1 VKEEFALLKKMLT
14 ILSSTVLALAVA
26 ACSSQTA
33 PAPGGSASGSSA
45 GGGEQKFLTIATGG
59 SSGPYYTIGGAMAKV
74 YKEKLG
80 YNASVQSTGASVE
93 NINLLKTKKADLA
106 FAMSDVASFAYNG
119 QENFKEGGAIKDL
132 KAMAGLYLNYVQI
145 VTLKDRNIKSVADL
159 KGKRVGVG
167 APNSGVEV
175 NARMVLAGHGITYN
189 DIKADYLSYA
199 EAIEQLKNN
208 AIDAAFVTSGLPNS
222 TVIDLMTTKD
232 VEIVPIQKADVEKMA
247 QQFPFFVPAEIPAG
261 LYKNEQPV
269 PTAAIRNIML
279 VRGDLSDEQVYKL
292 TKSFFENLDTLKAAH
307 NAAKDIDVKTA
318 GKDLVVPLHPGAEK
332 YYKEVGALN

>member
-1 VKEEFALLKKMLT
+1 MMMKNKMLT
-14 ILSSTVLALAVA
+14 ILSSVLLVLTVS
-26 ACSSQTA
+26 ACGGQSTTA
-33 PAPGGSASGSSA
+33 PKAGESGGAAAGSGA
-45 GGGEQKFLTIATGG
+45 EQKFLTIATGG
-59 SSGPYYTIGGAMAKV
+59 SSGPYYTLGGAMAKI

-93 NINLLKTKKADLA
+93 NINLLKAKKADVA
-106 FAMSDVASFAYNG
+106 FVMSDVTTFAYAG

-132 KAMAGLYLNYVQI
+132 RAMAGLYLNYVQI

-175 NARMVLAGHGITYN
+175 NARMVLAGHGISYD

-222 TVIDLMTTKD
+222 TVIDLSTTKD
-232 VEIVPIQKADVEKMA
+232 VDIVPIKKEDVEKMK
-247 QQFPFFVPAEIPAG
+247 QQFPFFVSAEIPAG
-261 LYKNEQPV
+261 LYKNDQPIQ
-269 PTAAIRNIML
+269 TAAIRNILL
-279 VRGDLSDEQVYKL
+279 VRNDLSDDQVYKL
-292 TKSFFENLDTLKAAH
+292 TKTFFEEMEALRAAH
-307 NAAKDIDVKTA
+307 SAAKEIDVKEA
-318 GKDLVVPLHPGAEK
+318 GKNLVVPLHPGAEK
-332 YYKEVGALN
+332 YFKEVGALN

>member
-1 VKEEFALLKKMLT
+1 MLKKMLSV
-14 ILSSTVLALAVA
+14 LSSALLALTVA
-26 ACSSQTA
+26 ACGSPAANQGGAAAPGDSAA
-33 PAPGGSASGSSA
+33 PAA
-45 GGGEQKFLTIATGG
+45 GEQKFLTIATGG

-93 NINLLKTKKADLA
+93 NINLLKTKKVDMA
-106 FAMSDVASFAYNG
+106 FVMSDVASFAYNG

-175 NARMVLAGHGITYN
+175 NARMVLAGHGITYD

-232 VEIVPIQKADVEKMA
+232 VEIVPIQPADVEKMA
-247 QQFPFFVPAEIPAG
+247 QQFPFFVTAEIPAG
-261 LYKNEQPV
+261 LYKNDKPV
-269 PTAAIRNIML
+269 PTAAIQNIML
-279 VRGDLSDEQVYKL
+279 VRGDLSEDQVYKL
-292 TKSFFENLDTLKAAH
+292 TKSFFDNMDAFKQAH
-307 NAAKDIDVKTA
+307 NAAKDIDVKKA
-318 GKDLVVPLHPGAEK
+318 AKDLVVPLHPGAEK
-332 YYKEVGALN
+332 YYKEVGAN

>member
-1 VKEEFALLKKMLT
+1 MMKNRKVLAV
-14 ILSSTVLALAVA
+14 LSSVLLVLTMS
-26 ACSSQTA
+26 ACGGQTTNA
-33 PAPGGSASGSSA
+33 PQAGGSGGASA
-45 GGGEQKFLTIATGG
+45 GGGAEQKFLTIATGG
-59 SSGPYYTIGGAMAKV
+59 SSGPYYTLGGAMAKI
-74 YKEKLG
+74 YKDKLG

-93 NINLLKTKKADLA
+93 NINLLKAKKADVA
-106 FAMSDVASFAYNG
+106 FVMSDVTTFAYAG

-132 KAMAGLYLNYVQI
+132 RAMAGLYLNYVQI

-175 NARMVLAGHGITYN
+175 NARMVLAGHGISYD

-222 TVIDLMTTKD
+222 TVIDLSTTKD
-232 VEIVPIQKADVEKMA
+232 VEIVPIKKEDVEKMT
-247 QQFPFFVPAEIPAG
+247 QQFPFFVSAEIPAG
-261 LYKNEQPV
+261 LYKNDQPIQ
-269 PTAAIRNIML
+269 TAAIRNILL
-279 VRGDLSDEQVYKL
+279 VRNDLSDDQVYKL
-292 TKSFFENLDTLKAAH
+292 TKTFFDEMEALRSAH
-307 NAAKDIDVKTA
+307 SAAKEIDVKEA
-318 GKDLVVPLHPGAEK
+318 GKNLVVPLHPGAEK

>member
-1 VKEEFALLKKMLT
+1 MMIKNKMLT
-14 ILSSTVLALAVA
+14 IMSSVLLVLTVS
-26 ACSSQTA
+26 ACGGQSTTA
-33 PAPGGSASGSSA
+33 PQAGQSGGAAA
-45 GGGEQKFLTIATGG
+45 GGGAEQKFLTIATGG
-59 SSGPYYTIGGAMAKV
+59 SSGPYYTLGGAMAKI

-93 NINLLKTKKADLA
+93 NINLVKAKKADVA
-106 FAMSDVASFAYNG
+106 FVMSDVTTFAYAG

-132 KAMAGLYLNYVQI
+132 RAMAGLYLNYVQI

-175 NARMVLAGHGITYN
+175 NARMVLAGHGISYD

-222 TVIDLMTTKD
+222 TVIDLSTTKD
-232 VEIVPIQKADVEKMA
+232 VEIVPIKKEDVEKMKE
-247 QQFPFFVPAEIPAG
+247 QFPFFVSAEIPAG
-261 LYKNEQPV
+261 LYKNDQPIQ
-269 PTAAIRNIML
+269 TAAIRNILL
-279 VRGDLSDEQVYKL
+279 VRNDLSDDQVYKL
-292 TKSFFENLDTLKAAH
+292 TKTFFDEMEALRAAH
-307 NAAKDIDVKTA
+307 SAAKEIDVKEA
-318 GKDLVVPLHPGAEK
+318 GKNLVVPLHPGAEK

>member
-1 VKEEFALLKKMLT
+1 MKTNKMLAIFSSMLLVLT
-14 ILSSTVLALAVA
+14 IS
-26 ACSSQTA
+26 ACGGQTTNA
-33 PAPGGSASGSSA
+33 PQAGGAGGSAA
-45 GGGEQKFLTIATGG
+45 GGGAEQKFLTVATGG
-59 SSGPYYTIGGAMAKV
+59 SSGPYYTLGGAMAKI

-93 NINLLKTKKADLA
+93 NINLLKAKKADVA
-106 FAMSDVASFAYNG
+106 FVMSDVTTFAYAG

-132 KAMAGLYLNYVQI
+132 RAMAGLYLNYVQI

-175 NARMVLAGHGITYN
+175 NARMVLAGHGITYD

-222 TVIDLMTTKD
+222 TVIDLSTTKD
-232 VEIVPIQKADVEKMA
+232 VEIVPIKKEDVEKMK
-247 QQFPFFVPAEIPAG
+247 QQFPFFVSAEIPAG
-261 LYKNEQPV
+261 LYKNDQPIQ
-269 PTAAIRNIML
+269 TAAIRNILL
-279 VRGDLSDEQVYKL
+279 VRNDLSDDQVYKL
-292 TKSFFENLDTLKAAH
+292 TKTFFDEMEALRAAH
-307 NAAKDIDVKTA
+307 SAAKEIDVKEA
-318 GKDLVVPLHPGAEK
+318 GKNLVVPLHPGAEK
-332 YYKEVGALN
+332 YFKEVGALN

>member
-1 VKEEFALLKKMLT
+1 MKKMLS
-14 ILSSTVLALAVA
+14 ILSSTLLVLTVA
-26 ACSSQTA
+26 ACGSPSANQAQGGSSASGGAATPA
-33 PAPGGSASGSSA
+33 PAPSGT
-45 GGGEQKFLTIATGG
+45 EQKFLTIATGG
-59 SSGPYYTIGGAMAKV
+59 SSGPYYTIGGALAKI
-74 YKEKLG
+74 YKDKLG

-93 NINLLKTKKADLA
+93 NVNLLKTKKADMA
-106 FAMSDVASFAYNG
+106 FVMSDVASFAYEG
-119 QENFKEGGAIKDL
+119 QENFKDGGAIKDL

-208 AIDAAFVTSGLPNS
+208 TIDAAFVTSGLPNS

-232 VEIVPIQKADVEKMA
+232 VEIVPIQPADIEKM
-247 QQFPFFVPAEIPAG
+247 QKQFPFFVKAEIPAG
-261 LYKNEQPV
+261 LYKNDKPI
-269 PTAAIRNIML
+269 PAAAIRNIML
-279 VRGDLSDEQVYKL
+279 VRNDLTEDQVYKM
-292 TKSFFENLDTLKAAH
+292 TKDFFDNIETLKEAH
-307 NAAKDIDVKTA
+307 SAAKEIDVKTA

-332 YYKEVGALN
+332 YFKEIGAN

>member
-1 VKEEFALLKKMLT
+1 MKKMLA
-14 ILSSTVLALAVA
+14 ILSSTLLVLTVA
-26 ACSSQTA
+26 ACGGPSS
-33 PAPGGSASGSSA
+33 PAAGTGGEASG
-45 GGGEQKFLTIATGG
+45 GGGGAEQKFQTIATGG
-59 SSGPYYTIGGAMAKV
+59 SSGPYYTIGGAMSKI

-106 FAMSDVASFAYNG
+106 FVMSDVTSFAYEG
-119 QENFKEGGAIKDL
+119 QENFKDSGAIKEL
-132 KAMAGLYLNYVQI
+132 RAMAGLYLNYVQV
-145 VTLKDRNIKSVADL
+145 VTLKDRNIKSITDL

-232 VEIVPIQKADVEKMA
+232 VEIVPIKKEDVDKMA
-247 QQFPFFVPAEIPAG
+247 EKFPFFVSTEIPAG
-261 LYKNEQPV
+261 LYKNDQPIQ
-269 PTAAIRNIML
+269 TAAIRNIML
-279 VRGDLSDEQVYKL
+279 VRSDFSDEQVYKL
-292 TKSFFENLDTLKAAH
+292 TKTFFENIDALKEAH
-307 NAAKDIDVKTA
+307 SAAKDIDVKEA
-318 GKDLVVPLHPGAEK
+318 GKNLVVPLHPGAEK
-332 YYKEVGALN
+332 YYKEAGALN

>member
-1 VKEEFALLKKMLT
+1 MIKNKMLT
-14 ILSSTVLALAVA
+14 IMSSVLLVLTVS
-26 ACSSQTA
+26 ACGGQPTTA
-33 PAPGGSASGSSA
+33 PQAGQSGGAAA
-45 GGGEQKFLTIATGG
+45 GGGAEQKFLTIATGG
-59 SSGPYYTIGGAMAKV
+59 SSGPYYTLGGAMAKI

-93 NINLLKTKKADLA
+93 NINLVKAKKADVA
-106 FAMSDVASFAYNG
+106 FVMSDVTTFAYAG

-132 KAMAGLYLNYVQI
+132 RAMAGLYLNYVQI

-175 NARMVLAGHGITYN
+175 NARMVLAGHGISYD

-222 TVIDLMTTKD
+222 TVIDLSTTKD
-232 VEIVPIQKADVEKMA
+232 VEIVPIKKEDVEKMKE
-247 QQFPFFVPAEIPAG
+247 QFPFFVSAEIPAG
-261 LYKNEQPV
+261 LYKNDQPIQ
-269 PTAAIRNIML
+269 TAAIRNILL
-279 VRGDLSDEQVYKL
+279 VRNDLSDDQVYKL
-292 TKSFFENLDTLKAAH
+292 TKTFFDEMEALRAAH
-307 NAAKDIDVKTA
+307 SAAKEIDVKEA
-318 GKDLVVPLHPGAEK
+318 GKNLVVPLHPGAEK

>member
-1 VKEEFALLKKMLT
+1 MKNRKVLAV
-14 ILSSTVLALAVA
+14 LSSVLLVLTMS
-26 ACSSQTA
+26 ACGGQTTNA
-33 PAPGGSASGSSA
+33 PQAGGSGGASA
-45 GGGEQKFLTIATGG
+45 GGGAEQKFLTIATGG
-59 SSGPYYTIGGAMAKV
+59 SSGPYYTLGGAMAKI
-74 YKEKLG
+74 YKDKLG

-93 NINLLKTKKADLA
+93 NINLLKAKKADVA
-106 FAMSDVASFAYNG
+106 FVMSDVTTFAYAG

-132 KAMAGLYLNYVQI
+132 RAMAGLYLNYVQI

-175 NARMVLAGHGITYN
+175 NARMVLAGHGISYD

-222 TVIDLMTTKD
+222 TVIDLSTTKD
-232 VEIVPIQKADVEKMA
+232 VEIVPIKKEDVEKMT
-247 QQFPFFVPAEIPAG
+247 QQFPFFVSAEIPAG
-261 LYKNEQPV
+261 LYKNDQPIQ
-269 PTAAIRNIML
+269 TAAIRNILL
-279 VRGDLSDEQVYKL
+279 VRNDLSDDQVYKL
-292 TKSFFENLDTLKAAH
+292 TKTFFDEMEALRSAH
-307 NAAKDIDVKTA
+307 SAAKEIDVKEA
-318 GKDLVVPLHPGAEK
+318 GKNLVVPLHPGAEK

>member
-1 VKEEFALLKKMLT
+1 LKKLVSILSCALLALT
-14 ILSSTVLALAVA
+14 VA
-26 ACSSQTA
+26 ACGSQST
-33 PAPGGSASGSSA
+33 PAAGGSAQGS
-45 GGGEQKFLTIATGG
+45 GGGTEQKFLTIATGG
-59 SSGPYYTIGGAMAKV
+59 SSGPYYTIGGALAKV

-93 NINLLKTKKADLA
+93 NINLLKAKKADLA
-106 FAMSDVASFAYNG
+106 FVMSDVTSFAYQG

-247 QQFPFFVPAEIPAG
+247 QQFPFFVSAEIPAG
-261 LYKNEQPV
+261 LYKNDKPV

-279 VRGDLSDEQVYKL
+279 VRSDLSDDQVYKL
-292 TKSFFENLDTLKAAH
+292 TKAFFENIDTLKEAH
-307 NAAKDIDVKTA
+307 SAAKDIDVKEA
-318 GKDLVVPLHPGAEK
+318 GKNLVVPLHPGAEK